1 RDDPQSLIILLKEE
15 IVFVDLVTD
24 SWPSYR
30 LTYLNSIHACPVICT
45 TLLYN
50 KWPSA
55 MGGEINYWLSSSN
68 RNNTLTNS
76 LDDGCSKRQILLTGH
91 EDGSIQ
97 FWDVTDI
104 SMPLFYKLKTNEY
117 FQIDQPSN
125 NDREEETWPPFRKT
139 GFFDPFCDDPRLA
152 IQKISLCT
160 NTLMAAGQD
169 IIKK

>member
-1 RDDPQSLIILLKEE
+1 
-15 IVFVDLVTD
+15 
-24 SWPSYR
+24 
-30 LTYLNSIHACPVICT
+30 ICT

-50 KWPSA
+50 VNQQFYKKLTNYGNIQFDDYSDRKWPLT
-55 MGGEINYWLSSSN
+55 GGEINYCPSSSN
-68 RNNTLTNS
+68 LNNTLTNS

-104 SMPLFYKLKTNEY
+104 SMPLLYKLKTNEY

-125 NDREEETWPPFRKT
+125 DDGEEENWPPFRKT
-139 GFFDPFCDDPRLA
+139 GFFDPFSDDPRLA

-160 NTLMAAGQD
+160 NTDTL
-169 IIKK
+169 I